1 MNAKYVYLKGKVK
14 KKARK
19 YFHVDVYGS
28 TRNLLICDSTK
39 DLKPGDEV
47 GMYVLSIY
55 KQNSPS
61 WEPSFKCFAPLD
73 SAEAQAEFPDMLKR
87 HIEKCRKEID
97 EDGSFS
103 TKDIEALRALG
114 ATQEII
120 DELKAAHAK
129 EQHEREVYRYVH
141 RIKRGIREGVLYEG
155 GIEALR
161 KLGEVEKAE
170 ELRKQGIEA
179 EYDRDVERIRIGIE
193 KGRKETEI
201 LDRLR
206 RFGCN
211 ETVAQLEDE
220 WAKKEKELKANAPK
234 KPYICTCSIG
244 YSKARHLT
252 KGSLYEHKGK
262 LYEVL
267 SKKYFGEDGLSFGAG
282 EDEYYDVD
290 LMLLDEDDDR
300 VIKYRAHQAELAQAR
315 QKRQAKTKAIQKL
328 SASAEKGDLIT
339 ESSLAELVKDATVLS
354 DTFDI
359 YGGGE
364 MLLLKDG
371 ELYYLINNGG
381 DGASWQRNAI
391 TTGGAGAYGYHT
403 PMTPELE
410 ESVKILT
417 EGVSHE

>member
-61 WEPSFKCFAPLD
+61 REPSFKCFAPLD

-267 SKKYFGEDGLSFGAG
+267 SKKYFEEDGLSFGAD
-282 EDEYYDVD
+282 ENEYYEID
-290 LMLLDEDDDR
+290 LKLLGEDDDR
-300 VIKYRAHQAELAQAR
+300 VIEYRTHKGKVAQA
-315 QKRQAKTKAIQKL
+315 QKAKQAKDIAVHRISTV
-328 SASAEKGDLIT
+328 AEKGDSIGET
-339 ESSLAELVKDATVLS
+339 SLAELVKDAVVLNS
-354 DTFDI
+354 TFDL

-364 MLLLKDG
+364 MLLLKNN
-371 ELYYLINNGG
+371 ELFLIINNGY
-381 DGASWQRNAI
+381 DGVSWKRNTIA
-391 TTGGAGAYGYHT
+391 TSGAGAYGYHI
-403 PMTPELE
+403 PLTPELE
-410 ESVKILT
+410 DSVKVLT
-417 EGVSHE
+417 EKAHHE